1 MRRTFAIVVIAA
13 LVAGAIVKLTLIPT
27 TTIAGTNAAAVL
39 QTAVPVYD
47 LDVHHPGMKVLPVE
61 EAPLP

>member
-1 MRRTFAIVVIAA
+1 MRRTFAILVIAA
-13 LVAGAIVKLTLIPT
+13 LVAGAIAKVLLEPT
-27 TTIAGTNAAAVL
+27 TTVAGTDDAGVL

-47 LDVHHPGMKVLPVE
+47 LDVHHPGMKALPVE